1 MMDYEVFKEVV
12 VERIKDFLP
21 PIFSEYRPTIHTV
34 RKVNEEKDTLILMP
48 EKSSHIAA
56 MPNIYLDDM
65 YEEFSQNKDLD
76 RVLRL
81 IAAMVVQYTGSFRP
95 SQVDLDFKQK
105 KDSIVMNL
113 INTERNRALLESVP
127 HKELMDLAVVY
138 RIIMSREKDGMA
150 TVLVTDDLLKELGLT
165 QEELEKVAYVN
176 TGRLFPVE
184 ITKLS
189 DALYVM
195 TNEAKVHGATTI
207 LYKEAVHRLSDQI
220 GGNFYL
226 IPSSI
231 HEVMAVP
238 DHLID
243 PKKLILMLE
252 EGNTVCSHKSEIL
265 SNTIYHYDR
274 KKDRFSMV
282 ISYCDREEL

>member
-1 MMDYEVFKEVV
+1 MMNYEVFKEVV
-12 VERIKDFLP
+12 AERIKDFLP
-21 PIFSEYRPTIHTV
+21 PIFSEYQPKIHTV
-34 RKVNEEKDTLILMP
+34 RKVNEEKDTLIMMP
-48 EKSSHIAA
+48 GKSSDITA

-65 YEEFSQNKDLD
+65 YEEFQQNEDLD
-76 RVLRL
+76 LVLRL
-81 IAAMVVQYTGSFRP
+81 MAAMVVQYTGSFRP
-95 SQVDLDFKQK
+95 GDVELDFKEK

-113 INTERNRALLESVP
+113 INTERNKTLLEAVP
-127 HKELMDLAVVY
+127 HENLMDLSVVY

-150 TVLVTDDLLKELGLT
+150 TVLVTDDLLKEIGLSH
-165 QEELEKVAYVN
+165 EELAKVAYEN
-176 TGRLFPVE
+176 TGRMFPVE
-184 ITKLS
+184 IIKLS

-207 LYKEAVHRLSDQI
+207 LYDEAVHRLSDQI

-238 DHLID
+238 EHLIE
-243 PKKLILMLE
+243 PKKLVLMLE

-274 KKDRFSMV
+274 AKDGFSMV
-282 ISYCDREEL
+282 ISYCTREEL